1 VKEVSR
7 ILSEK
12 VVGVMMT
19 LVESDEAMVSV

>member
-1 VKEVSR
+1 MKEVSR